1 METILNLMENQKNNY
16 ASIEFESDYKYDGNI
31 VPRVTKILSRCIHND
46 ALMYWANSLGFK
58 HKSYQKTLNEA
69 ANIGT
74 QCHNSIDSFMEDNT
88 FMPSANINQSAKYAY
103 ESFRVWFSE
112 IATLNNVKVIFHE
125 KQIVCP
131 YFGGTVDGL
140 YEINGKTCLI
150 DYKTS
155 NHISINY
162 YLQLAAYRYI
172 LENYYN
178 MHIDTMIILQLSK
191 TGIGWNQILL
201 DLSDPAF
208 LAFAN
213 QCETTFLSL
222 AYSYINLAI
231 TEDMFKKLNLR

>member
-16 ASIEFESDYKYDGNI
+16 ANIEFESEYRYDGNI

-88 FMPSANINQSAKYAY
+88 FMPSTDIDQSA
-103 ESFRVWFSE
+103 

-140 YEINGKTCLI
+140 YEINGKRYII

-178 MHIDTMIILQLSK
+178 INIDAMIILQLNK

-201 DLSDPAF
+201 DLSDPEI

-222 AYSYINLAI
+222 VYSYINLTI
-231 TEDMFKKLNLR
+231 TEDMFKKLN